1 MPDRIPKIVAYMVAK
16 AATLRHDAAAAKDPE
31 IGEILSEL
39 AGEFESMARE
49 LLDGAASPPLGP
61 WRQ

>member
-1 MPDRIPKIVAYMVAK
+1 MVAK

-39 AGEFESMARE
+39 AGEFESTARE
-49 LLDGAASPPLGP
+49 LLDDAASPPLRH

>member
-1 MPDRIPKIVAYMVAK
+1 MPDRIPNIVAHMVAK